1 MNSDSRHLSHSQSA
15 RTRPGAP
22 SFPEELVGHIADCLR
37 ADNDVETLLILQR
50 VSQEGYRVATPHI
63 YRSIDLDTPERLER
77 LFRPLTVLFAFA
89 QSEKRQALTD
99 AGLDFIKANGFCR
112 VQMDRRQAHYEVKR
126 EASRI
131 RATDSGSSIS
141 GLDRLVSKL
150 HHLAVELGLSRD
162 TEHGHDEVRTVSAR
176 QSADDREEA
185 PTRTSQ
191 WTPDG
196 LQRVRNAFRLVER
209 ITLRFSTISTTTTTT
224 TRPMLLSFL
233 ASWLLDTDR
242 LFPRLDSVIVTQS
255 AVVHFLN
262 GPAYRKAS
270 SIPQITEHACLQA
283 LLCRLD
289 PEYCCFEDAPPSPT
303 DLEPSTFSLRPI
315 VPLRLYPIRPQIR
328 LQNVHIHAQQMS
340 YRLTSL
346 ICCVVGRVPTVH
358 VSFALPTVTEEL
370 VALLRLFL
378 QLCVAVNTMM
388 GKGHPHGQRHETEV
402 RLCNTTESGD
412 KLYDVR
418 LMETYGRGVCEAV
431 LRQTPQF
438 VTVEDGR
445 MTIKHVSFGKGD
457 ELPRCPS
464 CSGESFRPTLL
475 EACGS
480 ADYL

>member
-1 MNSDSRHLSHSQSA
+1 MNSDSVLLSHSQSA
-15 RTRPGAP
+15 RARTRPS
-22 SFPEELVGHIADCLR
+22 SFPEELVGHVAECLR
-37 ADNDVETLLILQR
+37 ADNDVKTLLILQR

-63 YRSIDLDTPERLER
+63 YRYIDLDTPERLER

-131 RATDSGSSIS
+131 RATDSGSSIF

-150 HHLAVELGLSRD
+150 HHFAVDLGLSRD
-162 TEHGHDEVRTVSAR
+162 TDHGHDEVRTLLAR
-176 QSADDREEA
+176 QRADDLEEA

-196 LQRVRNAFRLVER
+196 LQRFRNAFRLVER

-224 TRPMLLSFL
+224 RPMLLSFL
-233 ASWLLDTDR
+233 ASWLLDTDC
-242 LFPRLDSVIVTQS
+242 LFPRLISVNVTQS
-255 AVVHFLN
+255 AVVHFLT
-262 GPAYRKAS
+262 GPAYRDAS
-270 SIPQITEHACLQA
+270 SIPQITEFACLQA

-328 LQNVHIHAQQMS
+328 LQNVRIHAQQMS

-358 VSFALPTVTEEL
+358 VFLPLPTINEEL
-370 VALLRLFL
+370 VALLRPFL

-412 KLYDVR
+412 KLYDIQ

-431 LRQTPQF
+431 LRQAPQF

-445 MTIKHVSFGKGD
+445 MTIKHVSFGKSD

-464 CSGESFRPTLL
+464 CSGESFRLTLL
-475 EACGS
+475 EAC
-480 ADYL
+480 